1 MMDSA
6 WEIAHSVETYAT
18 QAFAWEFMSNVA
30 NWADPPAHFRIDGPF
45 VNGVRGT
52 TQMPDRPLQQ
62 WQLAD
67 VTPMESYTI
76 EFPLDHAT
84 LSFKWTFH
92 PLSDRTRL
100 TQHIRLTGENA
111 AEFVATVQKTFT
123 SNLAPG
129 MDRIAAAID
138 RAYASD
144 KQA

>member
-1 MMDSA
+1 MRNSA
-6 WEIAHSVETYAT
+6 WEIAHSVETHAT

-30 NWADPPAHFRIDGPF
+30 NWNDPPARFQILSPF
-45 VNGVRGT
+45 VTGGRGT
-52 TQMPDRPLQQ
+52 TQMPDQPPQE

-76 EFPLDHAT
+76 EFPLDRAS

-100 TQHIRLTGENA
+100 TQHIRLLGENA
-111 AEFVATVQKTFT
+111 SEYLATVQQTFS

-129 MDRIAAAID
+129 MERIAAAID
-138 RAYASD
+138 RAYASGEHT
-144 KQA
+144 